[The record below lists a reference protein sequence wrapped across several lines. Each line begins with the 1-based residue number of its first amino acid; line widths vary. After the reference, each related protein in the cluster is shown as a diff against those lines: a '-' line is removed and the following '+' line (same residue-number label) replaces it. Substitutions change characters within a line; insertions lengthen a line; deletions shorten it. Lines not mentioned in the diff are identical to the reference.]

1 MHRNPP
7 FPVTVAGP
15 CPRVPAAA
23 GEYPLQERKGGVPVI
38 VRWLINALAL
48 FLTALLIPGIRI
60 DGLWAGI
67 LAALVLGVVNAVI
80 RPVLL
85 FLTLPFNLLTL
96 GLLTFVINAL
106 MLLLVAAVVH
116 GFSVDGFWTALLGSV
131 VLSLISGILSQIVRA

>member
-1 MHRNPP
+1 M
-7 FPVTVAGP
+7 
-15 CPRVPAAA
+15 
-23 GEYPLQERKGGVPVI
+23 I